1 MSPSNPQKLTY
12 AELDRLTGEVL
23 PRRFALSAGNG
34 GGDGG
39 DTEVFYACQAT
50 QSAGTSGL
58 LGTGLLAEAPT
69 STVTCVPAVVV
80 HDAP

>member
-23 PRRFALSAGNG
+23 PRRFALSVRTGGG
-34 GGDGG
+34 GGD
-39 DTEVFYACQAT
+39 TQVFYACQAT

>member
-1 MSPSNPQKLTY
+1 MSPSNPQQLTY
-12 AELDRLTGEVL
+12 AELDRLSGEVL
-23 PRRFALSAGNG
+23 PRRLALSTRTG
-34 GGDGG
+34 GGEG

-80 HDAP
+80 HDKP